1 MAGARGEGKDKK
13 GGRLSTYGW
22 SFSVGP
28 EETKATSSEE
38 TAGPVSS
45 P

>member
-13 GGRLSTYGW
+13 GGRLSTYRW

-28 EETKATSSEE
+28 ETKATSSEE
-38 TAGPVSS
+38 TARPVSS